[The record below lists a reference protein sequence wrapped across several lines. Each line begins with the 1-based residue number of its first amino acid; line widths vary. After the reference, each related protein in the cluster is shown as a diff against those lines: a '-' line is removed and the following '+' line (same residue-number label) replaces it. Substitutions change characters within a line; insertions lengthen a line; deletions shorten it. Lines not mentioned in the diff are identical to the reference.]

1 MNFKIVAGSGLAML
15 LLAACNSGSSSSY
28 SGPAVGS
35 SSDLSAFQ
43 GAPAGQAEM
52 GIQSLGFEIVRNEGL
67 TNYWFNRET
76 GACAAI
82 TTGNGRYET
91 VVMLPSGD
99 C

>member
-1 MNFKIVAGSGLAML
+1 MKIRMLSGSGLAVL
-15 LLAACNSGSSSSY
+15 LLAACDGGSSSSS

-35 SSDLSAFQ
+35 ASDLSAFQ

-52 GIQSLGFEIVRNEGL
+52 GIQSLGFEIVRNDGL
-67 TNYWFNRET
+67 TNYWFNRDT

-82 TTGNGRYET
+82 TTGNGRYES